1 MPVIHVAP
9 SWQGLSALVRC
20 GVAAGIGPFA
30 QGSLDQALSLAI
42 GPGRIGPCADMFQAK
57 VAASSG
63 KGFRD
68 IATAITGHDT
78 GHFHTGPLVPGDGGP
93 EVDNST
99 ERFFISMDL
108 AEGEARMVVNADMHI
123 FPAITANRPAA
134 RAGLARAL
142 ARHTVARVFKSSQ
155 FPDVEMDQVA
165 RSFAFI
171 AVHLFGRVKIAQA

>member
-30 QGSLDQALSLAI
+30 QGGLDEALSLAI
-42 GPGRIGPCADMFQAK
+42 DPGRIGPCADMFQAW
-57 VAASSG
+57 VTASSG

-68 IATAITGHDT
+68 IAAAIIGHDT

-93 EVDNST
+93 EGNNST
-99 ERFFISMDL
+99 QRFFIGMDL

-123 FPAITANRPAA
+123 FPAIAANRPAA

-142 ARHTVARVFKSSQ
+142 ARHTVARAFKSPR
-155 FPDVEMDQVA
+155 FPDVEMDQVT
-165 RSFAFI
+165 RGFAFI
-171 AVHLFGRVKIAQA
+171 AAHLFGRVRIAQA

>member
-42 GPGRIGPCADMFQAK
+42 GPGRIGPCADMFQAR

-68 IATAITGHDT
+68 IAAAIIGHGT
-78 GHFHTGPLVPGDGGP
+78 GHFHTGPRVPGDGGP

-99 ERFFISMDL
+99 ERFSTGMDM

-123 FPAITANRPAA
+123 FPAIATNRSAA
-134 RAGLARAL
+134 RPGLARAL
-142 ARHTVARVFKSSQ
+142 ARHAVAAQRDDA
-155 FPDVEMDQVA
+155 PDNRLGPSLLANGAALTSDQSA
-165 RSFAFI
+165 LQSHR
-171 AVHLFGRVKIAQA
+171 L

>member
-30 QGSLDQALSLAI
+30 QGSLDKALSLAI
-42 GPGRIGPCADMFQAK
+42 GLGRIGPCADMFQTR
-57 VAASSG
+57 VTASSG

-68 IATAITGHDT
+68 IAAAITGHDT
-78 GHFHTGPLVPGDGGP
+78 GHFHTEPLVPGDDGP
-93 EVDNST
+93 EGNNST
-99 ERFFISMDL
+99 ERFFIGMDL

-123 FPAITANRPAA
+123 FPAIAANRPAA
-134 RAGLARAL
+134 RAGPTRAL
-142 ARHTVARVFKSSQ
+142 TRHTVARAFKSPQ
-155 FPDVEMDQVA
+155 FPDVEMDQVT

>member
-30 QGSLDQALSLAI
+30 QGRLDEALSLAI
-42 GPGRIGPCADMFQAK
+42 GPGRIGPCADMFQAW

-63 KGFRD
+63 KGFQD
-68 IATAITGHDT
+68 IAAAIIGHDT
-78 GHFHTGPLVPGDGGP
+78 GHFHTEPLVPGDGGP

-99 ERFFISMDL
+99 ERFFIGMDL

-123 FPAITANRPAA
+123 FPAIAANRPAA
-134 RAGLARAL
+134 RAGLACTL
-142 ARHTVARVFKSSQ
+142 ARHTVARTFKSPS
-155 FPDVEMDQVA
+155 FLMSRWI
-165 RSFAFI
+165 RSPGAS
-171 AVHLFGRVKIAQA
+171 RS

>member
-30 QGSLDQALSLAI
+30 QGGLDEALSLTI
-42 GPGRIGPCADMFQAK
+42 GPGRIGPCADMFQAR

-68 IATAITGHDT
+68 IAAAAIIGHDT
-78 GHFHTGPLVPGDGGP
+78 GHFHTGPLVPGNGGP

-99 ERFFISMDL
+99 ERFFIGMDL

-123 FPAITANRPAA
+123 FPAIAANRPTA

-142 ARHTVARVFKSSQ
+142 ACPSHGGQGVQIARFS
-155 FPDVEMDQVA
+155 
-165 RSFAFI
+165 
-171 AVHLFGRVKIAQA
+171 

>member
-30 QGSLDQALSLAI
+30 QGSLDEALSLAI
-42 GPGRIGPCADMFQAK
+42 SPGRIGPCADMFQAR
-57 VAASSG
+57 VTASSG

-68 IATAITGHDT
+68 IAAAITGHDT

-93 EVDNST
+93 EGNNST
-99 ERFFISMDL
+99 ERFFIGMDL

-123 FPAITANRPAA
+123 FPAIAANRPASRA
-134 RAGLARAL
+134 RPARAL
-142 ARHTVARVFKSSQ
+142 AS
-155 FPDVEMDQVA
+155 P
-165 RSFAFI
+165 
-171 AVHLFGRVKIAQA
+171 AQAAQRDDAPEQPAPASLLANGAVLTSDQSALQPHRL